1 MGLNPPML
9 GAKTRTVMRLLL
21 ALLLTGAVSCSA
33 QEVITAQSFNGRAW
47 ETWTA
52 VSKLAYVSASR
63 MDCACMHPF
72 QGCPQ
77 YAATKNDYVVE
88 KFTTIDVAREIDQG
102 YKDRENIR
110 VPVFLVFDYVVQKL
124 KGRTTKADLEKRLM
138 ALRKAAA
145 EF

>member
-1 MGLNPPML
+1 
-9 GAKTRTVMRLLL
+9 MRLLL
-21 ALLLTGAVSCSA
+21 GLLLTGAVFCSA

-52 VSKLAYVSASR
+52 ASKLAYVSGIQDGIALGR
-63 MDCACMHPF
+63 HPF

-77 YAATKNDYVVE
+77 YAATEKDYVVE
-88 KFTTIDVAREIDQG
+88 KFTTIDVAREIDQV

-124 KGRTTKADLEKRLM
+124 RGRTTKVDLEKRLM
-138 ALRKAAA
+138 ALRKAAV